1 MRRIVP
7 DERAIP
13 ALAHFLATK
22 PKNRNEFSH
31 RLRSAAKPQ
40 PQWGAWAGRRLVT
53 RTLRCGQEAIR
64 HKRPPSRKR
73 APSLYF
79 RLLLDL
85 RSDVLKE
92 GNCHFSQG
100 KVLLHFP
107 ARELAKPK
115 FGKARRGMLSFD
127 LP

>member
-1 MRRIVP
+1 MGLW
-7 DERAIP
+7 AG
-13 ALAHFLATK
+13 
-22 PKNRNEFSH
+22 
-31 RLRSAAKPQ
+31 LRS
-40 PQWGAWAGRRLVT
+40 GT
-53 RTLRCGQEAIR
+53 RTLRGGQEAIR
-64 HKRPPSRKR
+64 HKRPPFPQ
-73 APSLYF
+73 AGPFHLF
-79 RLLLDL
+79 RLHLDR
-85 RSDVLKE
+85 RSDLLKE

>member
-1 MRRIVP
+1 VRRIVP
-7 DERAIP
+7 DVRAIP

-92 GNCHFSQG
+92 GNCHFSARKSAVALSG
-100 KVLLHFP
+100 WRGDKNRKGRP
-107 ARELAKPK
+107 ATAGSALGP
-115 FGKARRGMLSFD
+115 
-127 LP
+127 